1 MKVLKIFVFIAVN
14 CLVVFNYSFAEQSL
28 KFADIDAIIKNT
40 NIGKKV
46 LNKLNKIDESNIKKL
61 SELQNDLKSKEN
73 DINIKKNLLSEDELK
88 NEINK
93 LNTQFANYNEKKNEM
108 IKNLSDIKNKE
119 LQEVFKVINP
129 IIQNYM
135 KKNSID
141 ILFNSK
147 NIFIGNKNS
156 DLTDELVQE
165 INMQVNG

>member
-88 NEINK
+88 NE
-93 LNTQFANYNEKKNEM
+93 M

>member
-1 MKVLKIFVFIAVN
+1 MKILKIFIFIIINYFVI
-14 CLVVFNYSFAEQSL
+14 FNFSYAEQNL

-46 LNKLNKIDESNIKKL
+46 LNKLNKLDENNVQKL
-61 SELQNDLKSKEN
+61 NKLQNELKSKEN
-73 DINIKKNLLSEDELK
+73 DINIKKNLLSENELK
-88 NEINK
+88 NEIDK
-93 LNTQFANYNEKKNEM
+93 LNIQLANYNKKKNEM

-119 LQEVFKVINP
+119 LENIFKIINP

-147 NIFIGNKNS
+147 NIFIGNKKS
-156 DLTDELVQE
+156 DLTKELVEE

>member
-1 MKVLKIFVFIAVN
+1 MKILKIFIFIIVN
-14 CLVVFNYSFAEQSL
+14 YFVIFNFSYAEQNL

-46 LNKLNKIDESNIKKL
+46 LNKLNKLDENNIQKL
-61 SELQNDLKSKEN
+61 NKLQNELKSKEN
-73 DINIKKNLLSEDELK
+73 DINIKKNLLSENELK
-88 NEINK
+88 NEIDK
-93 LNTQFANYNEKKNEM
+93 LNIQLANYNKKKNEM

-119 LQEVFKVINP
+119 LENIFKIINP

-147 NIFIGNKNS
+147 NIFIGNKKS
-156 DLTDELVQE
+156 DLTEEIVEE

>member
-1 MKVLKIFVFIAVN
+1 MKVLKIFVFIVVN
-14 CLVVFNYSFAEQSL
+14 YFVVFNFSFAEQSL

-40 NIGKKV
+40 NIGKKA

-88 NEINK
+88 NEINN
-93 LNTQFANYNEKKNEM
+93 LNIQLANYNEKKNEM
-108 IKNLSDIKNKE
+108 IKNLSDVKNKE

-156 DLTDELVQE
+156 DLTEELVQE

>member
-1 MKVLKIFVFIAVN
+1 MKILKIFIFIIVN
-14 CLVVFNYSFAEQSL
+14 YFVIFNFSYAEQNL

-46 LNKLNKIDESNIKKL
+46 LNKLNKLDENNIQKL
-61 SELQNDLKSKEN
+61 NKLQNELKSKEN
-73 DINIKKNLLSEDELK
+73 DINIKKNLLSENELK
-88 NEINK
+88 NKIDE
-93 LNTQFANYNEKKNEM
+93 LNIQLANYNKKKNEM

-119 LQEVFKVINP
+119 LENIFKIINP

-147 NIFIGNKNS
+147 NIFIGNKKS
-156 DLTDELVQE
+156 DLTEEIVEE